1 MAVSRRQ
8 YTVSRRQY
16 TAARRLVRQN
26 GVCALRWLPK
36 DVRECVETVH
46 FSRLVDQLYCRVK
59 AVELVG
65 ANPRIGKSF
74 LTTPF
79 GPRDFA

>member
-8 YTVSRRQY
+8 YTAARRQY
-16 TAARRLVRQN
+16 TATRRLVRQN

-59 AVELVG
+59 AVELIG
-65 ANPRIGKSF
+65 TCPRIVKSF

-79 GPRDFA
+79 GPRDIA

>member
-1 MAVSRRQ
+1 MAVSR
-8 YTVSRRQY
+8 SQY

-26 GVCALRWLPK
+26 GVRALRWLPK

-46 FSRLVDQLYCRVK
+46 FSHLVDQLYCRVK
-59 AVELVG
+59 AVELIG
-65 ANPRIGKSF
+65 TCPRIVKSF

>member
-1 MAVSRRQ
+1 MAVSR
-8 YTVSRRQY
+8 SQY

-26 GVCALRWLPK
+26 GVYALRWLPK
-36 DVRECVETVH
+36 DVRECVEAVL
-46 FSRLVDQLYCRVK
+46 FSQLVDQLYCRVK
-59 AVELVG
+59 AVELIG
-65 ANPRIGKSF
+65 TCPRIVKSF